1 MQIVLRELS
10 RRSRAAALLA
20 AICLIIGP
28 ASLLADS
35 EHSDQEHHQI
45 EIEVAEILD
54 LDFGPLRRV
63 AVAHPNILDVDVK
76 SGRIQFFG
84 MKPGAT
90 TVLIWTLDG
99 VRITL
104 SVNVIAA
111 RSG

>member
-1 MQIVLRELS
+1 MQIALRKQS
-10 RRSRAAALLA
+10 PRSRLYALFA
-20 AICLIIGP
+20 AICLFLGP
-28 ASLLADS
+28 ASLLADT
-35 EHSDQEHHQI
+35 EHTDQEHHQI

-104 SVNVIAA
+104 SVDVIAA